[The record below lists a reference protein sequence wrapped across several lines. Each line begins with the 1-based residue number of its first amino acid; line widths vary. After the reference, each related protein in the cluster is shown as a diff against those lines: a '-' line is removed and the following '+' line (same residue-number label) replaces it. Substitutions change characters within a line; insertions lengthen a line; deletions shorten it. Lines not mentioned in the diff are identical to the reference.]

1 MGLIKNFIGFQIGWF
16 ACVVGA
22 AQGCP
27 LVAVAI
33 ASIIVFLH
41 LLRDNNL
48 YSELCLIISAVFIGI
63 IWESLLLASG
73 WLAYASSEGASNL
86 APIWLVAMWALFA
99 TTINHSMAWL
109 KNRYFLALLLGAVF
123 GPLAFI
129 AGENLGAVVFLDRTM
144 ALTLLAVGWAVLMPL
159 LLWLAQQFKY
169 RINFMES

>member
-22 AQGCP
+22 AQGYP
-27 LVAVAI
+27 LVAVAV
-33 ASIIVFLH
+33 ASIIVILH

-73 WLAYASSEGASNL
+73 WLAYASSGVVSVF

-129 AGENLGAVVFLDRTM
+129 AGENLGAVMFLDRTM
-144 ALTLLAVGWAVLMPL
+144 ALTSLAVGWAVLMPL
-159 LLWLAQQFKY
+159 LLWLAEQFKH
-169 RINFMES
+169 RINIMES

>member
-22 AQGCP
+22 AQGYP
-27 LVAVAI
+27 LVAVAV
-33 ASIIVFLH
+33 ASIIVILH

-73 WLAYASSEGASNL
+73 WLAYASSGSANI

-129 AGENLGAVVFLDRTM
+129 AGENLGAVVFLDRTV

-159 LLWLAQQFKY
+159 LLWLAQQFKH
-169 RINFMES
+169 RINIMEL

>member
-22 AQGCP
+22 AQGYP
-27 LVAVAI
+27 LVAVAV
-33 ASIIVFLH
+33 ASIIVILH

-73 WLAYASSEGASNL
+73 WLAYASSGGSSIF

-109 KNRYFLALLLGAVF
+109 KNRYFLALLLGVVF

-129 AGENLGAVVFLDRTM
+129 AGENLGAVMFLDRTM

-159 LLWLAQQFKY
+159 LLWLAQQFKH
-169 RINFMES
+169 RINIMES

>member
-22 AQGCP
+22 AQGYP
-27 LVAVAI
+27 LVAVAV
-33 ASIIVFLH
+33 ASIIVILH

-73 WLAYASSEGASNL
+73 WLAYASSGSANI

-159 LLWLAQQFKY
+159 LLWLAQQFKH
-169 RINFMES
+169 RINIMES

>member
-16 ACVVGA
+16 TCVVGA
-22 AQGCP
+22 AQGYP
-27 LVAVAI
+27 LVAVAV
-33 ASIIVFLH
+33 ASIIVILH

-73 WLAYASSEGASNL
+73 WLAYASSGGARI

-109 KNRYFLALLLGAVF
+109 KNRYFLALLLGVVF

-159 LLWLAQQFKY
+159 LLWLAQQFKH
-169 RINFMES
+169 RINIMES

>member
-22 AQGCP
+22 AQGYP
-27 LVAVAI
+27 LVAVAVT
-33 ASIIVFLH
+33 SIIVILH

-73 WLAYASSEGASNL
+73 WLAYASSGSANI

-159 LLWLAQQFKY
+159 LLWLAQQFKH
-169 RINFMES
+169 RINIMES